1 MRRRVL
7 WFAGVLDPQQLRTFQ
22 EIARTGS
29 YSAAA
34 KKMGYTQPALSYQMR
49 ALERS
54 IGAPLTVRAGR
65 SVRLTKAGQT
75 LLRHADQI
83 LTAIRVAERDLAHV
97 VGSGAG
103 VVRIATFP
111 GAGATIVPQ
120 AIAAVRQLHA
130 IDVRIANADPI
141 EARATV
147 TRGDAELAVTY
158 RYDTDE
164 ASGGG
169 STSPSSRSPLAR
181 VPLLTDSVHV
191 VLPRRHPLAQTP
203 MAGLWPLADES
214 WLVATPFFADTL
226 QRLCARAGFAAR
238 ITTVADDFVA
248 MQALVAKGVG
258 VALLPGLALT
268 AHQRDDVIA
277 NVLALWPTR
286 HVDLEA
292 WPDLLRVPT
301 VAAMVTA
308 LQASAVEATEP
319 TGGSPYVLRP
329 VGPAS
334 PPAAPFTELA
344 DATWDASFR
353 LTRRNL
359 PRYAQQ
365 RLDRAVV
372 ISNESGVDQVH
383 TWVRGSAEYPQLTT
397 RPGGT
402 ELADITP
409 DGEHV
414 WWFAD
419 DNGNERGVWM
429 IEPFTGGSAR
439 PAAVDVPAAYPSGLE
454 LGATRSV
461 MALSKSTGA
470 DVYAVERD
478 GTARLVYSH
487 PEFAALG
494 ALSNDD
500 DLIAISHSEHGDA
513 QKPAIAVYRTDRHPA
528 AGTAVAELWDGP
540 GFGVWPVAF
549 SPVPGSTDLLVIH
562 ERHGRNLPLIWNPI
576 SGAQREIDP
585 ELAGETSPTW
595 FPDGSALLLLH
606 QYRGRSELYRVDLET
621 ARIARLSTP
630 RGHITEAVALSDGS
644 VEYEWSSAQQPHRV
658 LHTSSPPS
666 ETSLV
671 GSMRLVASKLDDVI
685 VAGSAGD
692 VHVLVSRPHSAERG
706 PQPTTF
712 LIHGGPATH
721 DTDSFSPI
729 RNAWTDSGFV
739 VVEVNYRGSTGYG
752 AEWRNANIGRPGRA
766 ELEDIVAVRDA
777 MVTNGTTDPDRAV
790 ISGFSWGGCLALLG
804 LGLYPNLWSLGIAAA
819 PVADTAAVYDDMM
832 EEIRAAYRVRFGG
845 SPSDVPDT
853 YAASSPLSV
862 VADVTA
868 PVMITAALNDP
879 RCPIRQIE
887 LYVSRLVEL
896 QKQHEMHV
904 FDWGHEPRSVAG
916 RIDLT
921 GRMLRFVQRHLG
933 PTAGVTAV
941 VHPTT

>member
-1 MRRRVL
+1 M
-7 WFAGVLDPQQLRTFQ
+7 LDPQQLRTFQ

-49 ALERS
+49 ALERA
-54 IGAPLTVRAGR
+54 IGGPLTIRAGR
-65 SVRLTKAGQT
+65 SIRLTKAGQT

-111 GAGATIVPQ
+111 SAAATIVPD

-130 IDVRIANADPI
+130 LDVRITNADPI
-141 EARATV
+141 EARAMV

-158 RYDTDE
+158 RYDADDM
-164 ASGGG
+164 SGTGP
-169 STSPSSRSPLAR
+169 SSASSRSPLAR
-181 VPLLTDSVHV
+181 VPLLTDAVHV
-191 VLPRRHPLAQTP
+191 VLHRRHLLAQTP
-203 MAGLWPLADES
+203 MTGLWPLADES
-214 WLVATPFFADTL
+214 WLVATTMFADTL
-226 QRLCARAGFAAR
+226 QRLCALAGFAAR
-238 ITTVADDFVA
+238 MTMVADDFVA
-248 MQALVAKGVG
+248 MQSLVAKGVG
-258 VALLPGLALT
+258 IALLPGLALT
-268 AHQRDDVIA
+268 AHQHDDVVA
-277 NVLALWPTR
+277 NVLPVWPTR
-286 HVDLEA
+286 HVDVEA
-292 WPDLLRVPT
+292 WPDLFRVPS

-308 LQASAVEATEP
+308 LEASATAATDP
-319 TGGSPYVLRP
+319 AGAATYVLRP
-329 VGPAS
+329 VGPTS
-334 PPAAPFTELA
+334 PPAASFTESA
-344 DATWDASFR
+344 DAAWDASFR
-353 LTRRNL
+353 ITRRSL

-365 RLDRAVV
+365 RDDRAVV

-383 TWVRGSAEYPQLTT
+383 TWERGSAQFPQLTS
-397 RPGGT
+397 RDGGT
-402 ELADITP
+402 ALADITP

-419 DNGNERGVWM
+419 DNGNERGIWM
-429 IEPFTGGSAR
+429 IEAFDGGSTR
-439 PAAVDVPAAYPSGLE
+439 PAAVDVPAAYPSGLV

-461 MALSKSTGA
+461 IAMSDSSGA
-470 DVYAVERD
+470 NVYAVEPE

-494 ALSNDD
+494 ALSCDD

-513 QKPAIAVYRTDRHPA
+513 QKPAVGVYRIDRHGTPA
-528 AGTAVAELWDGP
+528 TAVAELWDGS

-549 SPVPGSTDLLVIH
+549 SPVSGSTDLLVIH

-576 SGAQREIDP
+576 SGVQREIDP

-595 FPDGSALLLLH
+595 FADGSALLLLH

-621 ARIARLSTP
+621 RQIARLSTP
-630 RGHITEAVALSDGS
+630 RGHITEAIALADGS
-644 VEYEWSSAQQPHRV
+644 VEYEWSSAHEPHRV
-658 LHTSSPPS
+658 LSTSSPPS
-666 ETSLV
+666 A
-671 GSMRLVASKLDDVI
+671 ASAVESDHPLPSSLDDVS
-685 VAGSAGD
+685 VAGTAGD
-692 VHVLVSRPHSAERG
+692 IHALVSRPAGADRG
-706 PQPTTF
+706 PQPTVF
-712 LIHGGPATH
+712 LIHGGPAAH
-721 DTDSFSPI
+721 DTDSFSPV
-729 RNAWTDSGFV
+729 RNAWTETGFV
-739 VVEVNYRGSTGYG
+739 VVEINYRGSTGYG

-777 MVTNGTTDPDRAV
+777 MVANGTTDPDRSV

-804 LGLYPNLWSLGIAAA
+804 LGLYPDLWSVGIAAA

-845 SPSDVPDT
+845 SPIDVPDA
-853 YAASSPLSV
+853 YAASSPLGV
-862 VADVTA
+862 VADVRA
-868 PVMITAALNDP
+868 PLMITAALNDP

-916 RIDLT
+916 RIDLM

-933 PTAGVTAV
+933 QTRGVRAV
-941 VHPTT
+941 SNQER